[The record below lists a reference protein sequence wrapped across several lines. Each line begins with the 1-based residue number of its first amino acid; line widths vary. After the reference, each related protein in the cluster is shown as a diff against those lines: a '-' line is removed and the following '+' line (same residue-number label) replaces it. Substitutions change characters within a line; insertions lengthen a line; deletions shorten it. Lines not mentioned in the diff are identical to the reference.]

1 MMLHPS
7 TVHFAM
13 VLPLV
18 ASVFGV
24 IYLFTRTKEMSKI
37 FTGATLIAALAMIGV
52 WYTGNHAGPQIYD
65 YLSPQGQHELIE
77 HKTLGLYLAIAMGVI
92 ALLQLVGSITKKFS
106 IEAVAVV
113 LLLAATVTTF
123 VQGKKGGELVYNFGM
138 PFKAYMIQDTLKTSS
153 TNAHET
159 DDADEKVEIY
169 EDAIWDINSISDDV
183 DKILGNPPKKEAA
196 TEEESE

>member
-1 MMLHPS
+1 MMLHPA

-37 FTGATLIAALAMIGV
+37 LTGATLIAALAMIGV
-52 WYTGNHAGPQIYD
+52 WYTGSQAGPQIYD
-65 YLSPQGQHELIE
+65 YLSAQGQHELIE

-92 ALLQLVGSITKKFS
+92 ALIQLVGSITKKFS
-106 IEAVAVV
+106 IEAVAVI
-113 LLLAATVTTF
+113 LLLAATATTF

-138 PFKAYMIQDTLKTSS
+138 PFKAYMIQDALKDAV
-153 TNAHET
+153 TNAKET
-159 DDADEKVEIY
+159 DDADEKVDLY
-169 EDAIWDINSISDDV
+169 EEAIWDINSMSDDV
-183 DKILGNPPKKEAA
+183 DKILGNPPKKEKT

>member
-1 MMLHPS
+1 MMLHPA

-37 FTGATLIAALAMIGV
+37 LTGATLIAALAMIGV
-52 WYTGNHAGPQIYD
+52 WYTGSQAGPQIYD
-65 YLSPQGQHELIE
+65 YLSTQGQHELIE
-77 HKTLGLYLAIAMGVI
+77 HKTLGLYLAVAMGVI

-106 IEAVAVV
+106 IEAVAVL
-113 LLLAATVTTF
+113 LLLAATATTF

-138 PFKAYMIQDTLKTSS
+138 PFKAYMIQDTLKSS
-153 TNAHET
+153 SADAKET

-169 EDAIWDINSISDDV
+169 EDAIWDINSISEEV
-183 DKILGNPPKKEAA
+183 DKILGNPPK
-196 TEEESE
+196 EETESEEKSE